1 MMIIICCDMIMRTQM
16 AFLTP
21 PSACPVTSFD
31 DDDDD
36 DHDHD
41 HDHDDHG
48 DDEDDDDDD
57 DDDDADH

>member
-31 DDDDD
+31 DVDDADD
-36 DHDHD
+36 DHDD
-41 HDHDDHG
+41 DHDDG
-48 DDEDDDDDD
+48 DDDDDD
-57 DDDDADH
+57 GDDDKDDPS